1 MFNSLKKK
9 FKFIY
14 VFLVLIILFVG
25 GISTLNTYRL
35 KNSINGLI
43 SNNYKSISS
52 INEMINSINNQ
63 DRAILVYL
71 QGNKEEALNIFHT
84 NDDEFYK
91 WFYIEKSN
99 ITEEG
104 EAELVD
110 EINFQY
116 IEFSKLFSSLQDT
129 SNGQNHDE
137 LVRIYQE
144 KISPQVKV
152 VIEDLRTL
160 SKLNEDMMFNKK
172 EVLKSETENAIY
184 LIFSVSLLGA
194 LIGGIIAIILSN
206 RFFKPINLLID
217 SISDPI
223 VFLDKNYKIKFINSN
238 GKKYFNIDENSYENK
253 KFLEAIRIV
262 DVYNFIQESIKGN
275 VTSKVIEVLY
285 NGKRFYFNLSISVI
299 KAKDNDLEGVVLI
312 FKDIT
317 NLKEIEVVKR
327 NFIGT
332 ISHELKTPLTSIM
345 MGIGLISNENIG
357 TLNERQKDIV
367 STISEDVQNL
377 SDLVSNL
384 LKISEIQASKD
395 NFNIKAN
402 DMSEIMQEVIAS
414 FTPKAKEKYISL
426 ELCINDKLPYVMI
439 DREKIKWVLNNLI
452 SNAIRYTEEGA
463 VKLKGSFDEE
473 NMYISVID
481 TGRGIP
487 REYLKKVFEKFVRV
501 EGFEIPEESTGLG
514 LAIAKEIVE
523 IHGGKIWCESKVGSG
538 SKFIF
543 TIPLY
548 LK

>member
-35 KNSINGLI
+35 KNSINGLL
-43 SNNYKSISS
+43 SNNYKSINS
-52 INEMINSINNQ
+52 INEMINCVNNQ
-63 DRAILVYL
+63 DKAILIYL
-71 QGNKEEALNIFHT
+71 QGNKEEALDIFHT

-99 ITEEG
+99 ITEIG
-104 EAELVD
+104 ESELVD

>member
-35 KNSINGLI
+35 KNSINGLL
-43 SNNYKSISS
+43 SNNYKSINS
-52 INEMINSINNQ
+52 INEMINCVNNQ
-63 DRAILVYL
+63 DKAILIYL
-71 QGNKEEALNIFHT
+71 QGNKEEALDIFHT

-99 ITEEG
+99 ITEIG
-104 EAELVD
+104 ESELVD

-129 SNGQNHDE
+129 SNGQNHSE
-137 LVRIYQE
+137 LVKIYQE
-144 KISPQVKV
+144 KIYPQVKI
-152 VIEDLRTL
+152 VIEDLKKL
-160 SKLNEDMMFNKK
+160 SELNEDMMFNKK
-172 EVLKSETENAIY
+172 ELLRSETENAIY
-184 LIFSVSLLGA
+184 LIFSLSLLGA
-194 LIGGIIAIILSN
+194 FIGGVLAMILSN